1 MLLLAET
8 EYDTV
13 PLPLPLPEFRLI
25 QEPDLLG
32 VQSHPAGAVT
42 LMLSLPPED
51 VKELLDGEMP

>member
-1 MLLLAET
+1 MLLLAEM

-13 PLPLPLPEFRLI
+13 PLPLPEPEFNVI
-25 QEPDLLG
+25 HAADLLG
-32 VQSHPAGAVT
+32 VQAHPAGAVT